1 MTLNV
6 NLYMARRGKSI
17 SQMQLNQ
24 CTNSTFTSTFG
35 TVIQSENV
43 EVYAPPPPPPPFS
56 LCTQDVVYNVA
67 ESILTEYFIWLQ
79 IVNLANRQT
88 GKTCVSKHISA
99 PVCCVFGLACLGH
112 TKNTT
117 KKTCSIE
124 NIEYFVWSCCIKQFT
139 MYYQGCTYKCCHGY
153 QMQRWAFDKMLPRR
167 HLSESNR
174 WKKSMNKM
182 VTGLQCIYI
191 IQCLSKEQY
200 TYICS
205 HRFRIHLFDTRNL

>member
-1 MTLNV
+1 MDDTECEFV
-6 NLYMARRGKSI
+6 YGTEGKKYQPDAVKSVHKFYFHEHFRN
-17 SQMQLNQ
+17 SHSVRECGGV
-24 CTNSTFTSTFG
+24 CT
-35 TVIQSENV
+35 
-43 EVYAPPPPPPPFS
+43 PPPQFS
-56 LCTQDVVYNVA
+56 LCIQDVVYNVA

-124 NIEYFVWSCCIKQFT
+124 NIEYFVWSCCIKQFN